1 MCGVVVEE
9 VVEEV
14 EAYGFLIRGVVFE
27 ISPSWSFFSA
37 TSFMQ
42 EYGAPDGSPL
52 WLAWFSL
59 ACLGTG
65 MGALSTMVYPNAFAP

>member
-1 MCGVVVEE
+1 MVEE
-9 VVEEV
+9 VVE
-14 EAYGFLIRGVVFE
+14 YGLLIWGAVFE

-37 TSFMQ
+37 MSLMR
-42 EYGAPDGSPL
+42 EYGAPAGSAL

-65 MGALSTMVYPNAFAP
+65 MGALSMTVYPNDLAP